1 MSEICERIWQLALVV
16 IATAALAV
24 ADTANMPPPG
34 TLNYVEGQV
43 YAHGQAQTPK
53 SVGST
58 YLNPNQVLDTRNGHA
73 ELLLTPGV
81 YLRLGHD
88 SAVKMISPDLA
99 QTEVRLTRGSGI
111 VEVDELFKE
120 NDISVLLDGTR
131 TRLEKVGLYDF
142 NANPASVKVLDGKA
156 VTYEGDQDIALKK
169 GREVLLAQGQ
179 PLVRKGFNKESV
191 ETDPLYRW
199 SKLRSEYATES
210 NIAEGN
216 ALMAGGGWWGPGWYW
231 DPFWADFAF
240 MPGWGI
246 GWGPFGYPFFSPW
259 MVGFAPY
266 YGFWG
271 GYGGVYRYPAK
282 SGSDRPAPDPPL
294 ARHPVA
300 GSPGFQAFPR
310 STGSPRTGMPMGG
323 FKGGVVGGGFQG
335 EGFHGG
341 GFAGFGAGT
350 PGRR

>member
-1 MSEICERIWQLALVV
+1 M
-16 IATAALAV
+16 
-24 ADTANMPPPG
+24 

-43 YAHGQAQTPK
+43 YLQGQAESPK

-58 YLNPNQVLDTRNGHA
+58 YLDPNRVLDTRNGNA

-88 SAVKMISPDLA
+88 SAVKMVSPDLA
-99 QTEVRLTRGSGI
+99 QTEVQLTRGSGI

-120 NDISVLLDGTR
+120 NDISVLLDGA
-131 TRLEKVGLYDF
+131 RLEKVGLYDF
-142 NANPASVKVLDGKA
+142 NVNPASVKVLDGKA
-156 VTYEGDQDIALKK
+156 VTYKGDYGVTLKK
-169 GREVLLAQGQ
+169 GHEVLLAEGQ
-179 PLVRKGFNKESV
+179 PLVRKGFYKEQV

-210 NIAEGN
+210 NIAGGS
-216 ALMAGGGWWGPGWYW
+216 ALIAGGGWWGPGWYW

-271 GYGGVYRYPAK
+271 GYGGVYHYPVK
-282 SGSDRPAPDPPL
+282 SGLDRPAPDPPL
-294 ARHPVA
+294 AHHPIA
-300 GSPGFQAFPR
+300 GSPGFQALPR
-310 STGSPRTGMPMGG
+310 SMAGAHMGMPMGG
-323 FKGGVVGGGFQG
+323 FKGGVIGGGFQG

-341 GFAGFGAGT
+341 GFAGFGGGVT
-350 PGRR
+350 GRR